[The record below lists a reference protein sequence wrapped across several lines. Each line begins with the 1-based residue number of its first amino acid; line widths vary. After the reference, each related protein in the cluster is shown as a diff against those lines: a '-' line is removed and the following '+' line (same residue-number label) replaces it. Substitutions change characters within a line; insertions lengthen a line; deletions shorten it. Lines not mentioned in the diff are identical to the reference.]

1 MNFLESENVAQIEI
15 GKLKVEEKKF
25 KFTEAVK
32 RRHGDEWTNND
43 GNTGGQ
49 RQAEAE
55 AEMEKKQN

>member
-1 MNFLESENVAQIEI
+1 MLLKFEI
-15 GKLKVEEKKF
+15 GKFKVEEKKF